1 MNTFAQNRRLDN
13 FYGEPFKVISFNLR
27 RDTKHDYLNSWKYRK
42 EIAAKYIK
50 NSGASI
56 IGVQELLP
64 SMKIDLKEML
74 RNYSIFGTG
83 RFSGRKWNN
92 DEHSDIITKDDSAT
106 VFKYRTFWLSKHP
119 NTISR
124 VYFSVFPRICTVAE
138 VYLKDS
144 GRRIRVFNTHFD
156 HVSWLARSFSV
167 KLILKMMHEYNQKE
181 YLPSILMGDLN
192 TFPGTKPIKILQG
205 KRKEYSDINLK
216 NVYEYCDSVINT
228 HHGFKGK
235 VKKRPID
242 YMFVT
247 DDFDVLNVD
256 IDTSCFDGRYPSD
269 HYPLVADLRLKNC
282 AVASAM

>member
-1 MNTFAQNRRLDN
+1 MKPVIENRALTSLCS
-13 FYGEPFKVISFNLR
+13 EPFKVISFNLR
-27 RDTKHDYLNSWKYRK
+27 RDTKHDLSNSWKHRK
-42 EIAAKYIK
+42 EIAAKYIRE
-50 NSGASI
+50 SGASI

-64 SMKIDLKEML
+64 SMRRDLKEML
-74 RNYSIFGTG
+74 KNYSIFGTG

-106 VFKYRTFWLSKHP
+106 VLKYKTFWLSKRP

-138 VYLKDS
+138 VTLKDS
-144 GRRIRVFNTHFD
+144 GQRIRVFNTHFD
-156 HVSWLARSFSV
+156 HISWLARSFSV

-192 TFPGTKPIKILQG
+192 TFPGTKPIKMLSG
-205 KRKEYSDINLK
+205 KRREYCDINLK

-247 DDFDVLNVD
+247 DDFEVMNVD
-256 IDTSCFDGRYPSD
+256 IDTSDFDGRYPSD
-269 HYPLVADLRLKNC
+269 HYPLVASLRLKNR
-282 AVASAM
+282 ALAQAI